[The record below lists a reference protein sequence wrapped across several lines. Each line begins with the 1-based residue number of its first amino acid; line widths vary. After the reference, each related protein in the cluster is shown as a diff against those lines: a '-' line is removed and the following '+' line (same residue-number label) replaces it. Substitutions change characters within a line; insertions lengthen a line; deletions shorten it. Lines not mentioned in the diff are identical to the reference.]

1 MDAPR
6 DDLTRSVPFVL
17 ERSDDEPDGLT
28 FTGYAAVFDERTTI
42 DSWEGRFTEE
52 IRRGAFAKTLR
63 ERKPV
68 FQFDHGHHPS
78 IGSLP
83 IGVITDARED
93 DHGVFVKAR
102 MHTSP
107 IFEPIR
113 ESLMTGAIDGM
124 SFRFSVVRDE
134 WDESAEIPHRTI
146 TELKAP
152 EMGPVVFPAYQAT
165 SAALRSL
172 TVDAALADPALRA
185 DLARAL
191 ILGTSSDDAARVGTS
206 SQDAADPAT
215 TPPLGAPGGMSHH
228 ARERE
233 LALYHEGAPS

>member
-1 MDAPR
+1 M
-6 DDLTRSVPFVL
+6 
-17 ERSDDEPDGLT
+17 
-28 FTGYAAVFDERTTI
+28 FDSPTEI

-52 IRRGAFAKTLR
+52 IKRGAFRKTLA

-68 FQFDHGHHPS
+68 FQFDHGHHPT

-83 IGVITDARED
+83 VGVIEEAFED

-102 MHTSP
+102 MHESDFFAP
-107 IFEPIR
+107 VR
-113 ESLMTGAIDGM
+113 EAIASGSIDGM

-134 WDESAEIPHRTI
+134 WDQSGEIPHRAI

-152 EMGPVVFPAYQAT
+152 ELGPVVFPAYAAT
-165 SAALRSL
+165 SAALRSM

-191 ILGTSSDDAARVGTS
+191 ILGTPDADAALGGTS
-206 SQDAADPAT
+206 ADGAADPAA
-215 TPPLGAPGGMSHH
+215 TPPERAPGSTSPSE
-228 ARERE
+228 ARKR
-233 LALYHEGAPS
+233 ALSLLEV